1 MDVTKILEQLR
12 EERDQLEAAI
22 ITLERLALGRTKR
35 RGRPPTWMVEARKR
49 TKGDDDNSKET
60 PVKTAGA

>member
-12 EERDQLEAAI
+12 AERDQLEAAI
-22 ITLERLALGRTKR
+22 ITLERLAMGRTKR

-49 TKGDDDNSKET
+49 ATSGDDSEKG
-60 PVKTAGA
+60 TAKGTGE

>member
-22 ITLERLALGRTKR
+22 ITLERLAVGRTKR

-49 TKGDDDNSKET
+49 AGGGDDSEKS
-60 PVKTAGA
+60 AGKGSSD

>member
-22 ITLERLALGRTKR
+22 ITLERLAVGRTKR

-49 TKGDDDNSKET
+49 ATGGDDSEKL
-60 PVKTAGA
+60 AGKGSGD

>member
-22 ITLERLALGRTKR
+22 ITLERLAVGRTKR

-49 TKGDDDNSKET
+49 SGGSDDAEKGSAKGSGD
-60 PVKTAGA
+60 